1 MLLMIT
7 LKKAIVLFYDI
18 LYFMIISIP
27 IACLLYFTAHLFFK
41 IKILIK
47 WITN

>member
-27 IACLLYFTAHLFFK
+27 IACLLYFTAQILFETKKF
-41 IKILIK
+41 IK
-47 WITN
+47 WITS